1 MSLVEVNKMYENINS
16 FDSFK
21 FMLVAL
27 VISIIVTVVLGF
39 AVVLMGGGETSTIII
54 ILICL
59 LVSVLTYTIKEKNAD
74 ESFKNWKETVKTEH
88 IDKLP
93 KERYEVIDYKTIS
106 GRQEGNKFNIEFTY
120 LYNDIKTT
128 EVMEATVKTVENLEK
143 PYITFN
149 FLEQDLPLENKVPIY
164 RNGYYNIILYIPK

>member
-39 AVVLMGGGETSTIII
+39 AVVLMGGGEMSTMII

-59 LVSVLTYTIKEKNAD
+59 LVSVLTHTIKEKNAD
-74 ESFKNWKETVKTEH
+74 ESFKNWKETVKTEY
-88 IDKLP
+88 IDKLT
-93 KERYEVIDYKTIS
+93 KERYELIDYEIIS
-106 GRQEGNKFNIEFTY
+106 GRQEDNKFNIEFTY
-120 LYNDIKTT
+120 LYNNIKTT
-128 EVMEATVKTVENLEK
+128 EVMEANVKTVDDLEK
-143 PYITFN
+143 PYISFA
-149 FLEQDLPLENKVPIY
+149 FLEQGLPTKKITPIF
-164 RNGYYNIILYIPK
+164 NSGYYNVTLYIPK